1 MTDNYSD
8 CSANYR
14 VYLQRQKMQLL
25 NIPPTRFTPTSPYPT
40 YTKFQL
46 DMRRKTEILKYS
58 AAKTNTKT
66 NNFTKSE
73 KWAQLV
79 SGNFQRRT
87 YSQEEIT
94 NSTNNLVD
102 CSSNETLLTPTSSSG
117 VPGPIMYLYN
127 DPSVPLYNYVV
138 NRSYSILDDNN
149 RQPWN
154 INPYNDIAC
163 GNGEQTLVSLLGIR
177 QYIESDY
184 TIFNLTTSVGIY
196 VVGTVDTEGKSSA
209 VTLSVSNIGCAIYYN
224 DVVAATPTVSSGL
237 NTLTV
242 DLNTSQTGA
251 FSASLFVGNITTD
264 DFTLYTKPNM
274 VYDIKLTFTLS
285 SPSDSGESYFTYTKK
300 GAYCNLSSSNYELAT
315 NCSIIDTS
323 NNSDISMVT
332 PSGFNLTSK

>member
-1 MTDNYSD
+1 MTDNNSD
-8 CSANYR
+8 CATNYNI
-14 VYLQRQKMQLL
+14 YLQRQKMQLL
-25 NIPPTRFTPTSPYPT
+25 NIPPTRFTPISPYPANT
-40 YTKFQL
+40 RFQL
-46 DMRRKTEILKYS
+46 DMRRKAEILKYS

-87 YSQEEIT
+87 YSQNDII
-94 NSTNNLVD
+94 NATNNLLD
-102 CSSNETLLTPTSSSG
+102 CSSNETILTPTSASG

-127 DPSVPLYNYVV
+127 DPTVPLYNYVI

-149 RQPWN
+149 TQSWN
-154 INPYNDIAC
+154 INPYNDISC
-163 GNGEQTLVSLLGIR
+163 ENGEQTLVSLLGIR
-177 QYIESDY
+177 KYIQNDY
-184 TIFNLTTSVGIY
+184 TTFNLTTSVGIY
-196 VVGTVDTEGKSSA
+196 VVGTVDSAGKSSA

-224 DVVAATPTVSSGL
+224 DTVAATPTVSTYGL
-237 NTLTV
+237 YSLTV
-242 DLNTSQTGA
+242 DLSNSTMGA

-315 NCSIIDTS
+315 NCSISGKSTD
-323 NNSDISMVT
+323 T
-332 PSGFNLTSK
+332 PSAFNLVSK

>member
-1 MTDNYSD
+1 MTDTYSD

-40 YTKFQL
+40 YTRFQL

-87 YSQEEIT
+87 YSQQEIT

-102 CSSNETLLTPTSSSG
+102 CSSNETLLTPTSSCG

-163 GNGEQTLVSLLGIR
+163 ENGEQTLVSLLGIR

-196 VVGTVDTEGKSSA
+196 VVGTVDTAGKTS
-209 VTLSVSNIGCAIYYN
+209 TLNISISNIGCAIYYN
-224 DVVAATPTVSSGL
+224 DTVVATPTISVSGL
-237 NTLTV
+237 TTLEV
-242 DLNTSQTGA
+242 DLENSVTDS

-274 VYDIKLTFTLS
+274 AYDIKLTFTLS
-285 SPSDSGESYFTYTKK
+285 YTDDSDESYFTYSKI
-300 GAYCNLSSSNYELAT
+300 GAYCNLSAANYELAT
-315 NCSIIDTS
+315 NCSISEKSIA
-323 NNSDISMVT
+323 T
-332 PSGFNLTSK
+332 PSAFSLVSK

>member
-1 MTDNYSD
+1 MTDTYSD

-40 YTKFQL
+40 YTRFQL

-87 YSQEEIT
+87 YSQQEIT

-102 CSSNETLLTPTSSSG
+102 CSSNETLLTPTSSCG

-163 GNGEQTLVSLLGIR
+163 ENGEQTLVSLLGIR

-196 VVGTVDTEGKSSA
+196 VVGTVDTAGKTS
-209 VTLSVSNIGCAIYYN
+209 TLNISISNIGCAIYYN
-224 DVVAATPTVSSGL
+224 DTVVATPTISVSGL
-237 NTLTV
+237 TTLEV
-242 DLNTSQTGA
+242 DLENSDTDS

-274 VYDIKLTFTLS
+274 AYDIKLTFTLS
-285 SPSDSGESYFTYTKK
+285 YTDDSDESYFTYSKI
-300 GAYCNLSSSNYELAT
+300 GAYCNLSAANYELAT
-315 NCSIIDTS
+315 NCSISEKSIA
-323 NNSDISMVT
+323 T
-332 PSGFNLTSK
+332 PSAFSLASK

>member
-1 MTDNYSD
+1 MTDTYSD

-25 NIPPTRFTPTSPYPT
+25 NIPPTRFTPISPYPT
-40 YTKFQL
+40 YTRFQL

-87 YSQEEIT
+87 YSQQEIT

-154 INPYNDIAC
+154 INPYNDISC
-163 GNGEQTLVSLLGIR
+163 ENGEQTLVSLLGIR

-196 VVGTVDTEGKSSA
+196 VVGTVDTAGK
-209 VTLSVSNIGCAIYYN
+209 TSVLNISISNIGCAIYYN
-224 DVVAATPTVSSGL
+224 DKVVATPTISVSGL
-237 NTLTV
+237 TTLEALEV
-242 DLNTSQTGA
+242 DLENSDTDS

-274 VYDIKLTFTLS
+274 AYDIKLTFTLS
-285 SPSDSGESYFTYTKK
+285 YTDDSDESYFTYSKI
-300 GAYCNLSSSNYELAT
+300 GAYCNLSAANYELAT
-315 NCSIIDTS
+315 NCSISEKSI
-323 NNSDISMVT
+323 VT
-332 PSGFNLTSK
+332 PSAFNLVSK

>member
-8 CSANYR
+8 CTANYN

-25 NIPPTRFTPTSPYPT
+25 NIPPTRFTPISPYPANT
-40 YTKFQL
+40 RFQL
-46 DMRRKTEILKYS
+46 DMRRKAEILKYS

-87 YSQEEIT
+87 YSQQDIT
-94 NSTNNLVD
+94 NTTNNLLD
-102 CSSNETLLTPTSSSG
+102 CSSNETILTPTSSSG

-127 DPSVPLYNYVV
+127 DPTVPLYNYVV

-149 RQPWN
+149 TQPWN
-154 INPYNDIAC
+154 INPYNDIEC
-163 GNGEQTLVSLLGIR
+163 GNGDQTLVTLLGIR
-177 QYIESDY
+177 KYIQNDY
-184 TIFNLTTSVGIY
+184 TTFNLTTSVGIY
-196 VVGTVDTEGKSSA
+196 VVGTVDSA
-209 VTLSVSNIGCAIYYN
+209 GNSTDVTLSISNIGCAIYYN
-224 DVVAATPTVSSGL
+224 DTVAATPSVLTSEL
-237 NTLTV
+237 TELTDLTV
-242 DLNTSQTGA
+242 DLSTSATGA
-251 FSASLFVGNITTD
+251 FSASLFVGNITTE

-285 SPSDSGESYFTYTKK
+285 YSSDSDESYFTYTKK

-315 NCSIIDTS
+315 NCSISGKST
-323 NNSDISMVT
+323 VT
-332 PSGFNLTSK
+332 PSGFNITSK

>member
-25 NIPPTRFTPTSPYPT
+25 NIPPTRFTPISPYPT

-87 YSQEEIT
+87 YSQEKIT

-102 CSSNETLLTPTSSSG
+102 CSSNETILTPTSSSG

-127 DPSVPLYNYVV
+127 DPTIPLYNYVV

-154 INPYNDIAC
+154 INPYNDIVC
-163 GNGEQTLVSLLGIR
+163 ENGEQTLVSLLGIR

-196 VVGTVDTEGKSSA
+196 VVGTVDTDGITS
-209 VTLSVSNIGCAIYYN
+209 TLNISILNIGCAIYYN
-224 DVVAATPTVSSGL
+224 DTVVATPTISVSGL
-237 NTLTV
+237 TTLEV
-242 DLNTSQTGA
+242 DLENSDTDS

-274 VYDIKLTFTLS
+274 AFDIKLTFTMS
-285 SPSDSGESYFTYTKK
+285 YTGDSDESYFTYSKI
-300 GAYCNLSSSNYELAT
+300 GAYCNLSATNYELAT
-315 NCSIIDTS
+315 NCSISGKSIAS
-323 NNSDISMVT
+323 
-332 PSGFNLTSK
+332 PSTFSLASK

>member
-1 MTDNYSD
+1 MTENYSD

-40 YTKFQL
+40 YTRFQL

-87 YSQEEIT
+87 YSQQEIT

-102 CSSNETLLTPTSSSG
+102 CSSNETILTPTSSSG

-127 DPSVPLYNYVV
+127 DPTIPLYNYVV

-163 GNGEQTLVSLLGIR
+163 ENGEQTFVSLLGIR

-196 VVGTVDTEGKSSA
+196 VGGTVDTTGKTT
-209 VTLSVSNIGCAIYYN
+209 TLNISISNIGCTIYYN
-224 DVVAATPTVSSGL
+224 DTVVANPSVSISGL
-237 NTLTV
+237 TTLTV
-242 DLNTSQTGA
+242 DIADSATDL

-274 VYDIKLTFTLS
+274 AYDIKLTFTMS
-285 SPSDSGESYFTYTKK
+285 YTIDSDESYFTYTKI
-300 GAYCNLSSSNYELAT
+300 GAYCNLSATNQELAT
-315 NCSIIDTS
+315 NCSISGKSTAS
-323 NNSDISMVT
+323 
-332 PSGFNLTSK
+332 PSGFTLTSK

>member
-8 CSANYR
+8 CSANYK

-25 NIPPTRFTPTSPYPT
+25 NIPPTRFTPTSPYPM
-40 YTKFQL
+40 YTRFQL
-46 DMRRKTEILKYS
+46 DMRRKAEILKYS

-87 YSQEEIT
+87 YSQNDII
-94 NSTNNLVD
+94 NATNNLLD
-102 CSSNETLLTPTSSSG
+102 CSSNETILTPTSASG

-127 DPSVPLYNYVV
+127 DPTVPLYNYVV

-149 RQPWN
+149 TQSWN
-154 INPYNDIAC
+154 INPYNDISC
-163 GNGEQTLVSLLGIR
+163 ENGDQTLVSLLGIR
-177 QYIESDY
+177 KYIQNDY

-196 VVGTVDTEGKSSA
+196 VVGSVDTEGNSSS
-209 VTLSVSNIGCAIYYN
+209 VTLSISNIGCAIYYN
-224 DVVAATPTVSSGL
+224 DTVAATPTVTTSGL
-237 NTLTV
+237 NTLTI
-242 DLNTSQTGA
+242 DLSSSSTGT

-274 VYDIKLTFTLS
+274 AYDIKLTFTLS
-285 SPSDSGESYFTYTKK
+285 YTGDDGESYFTYTKK
-300 GAYCNLSSSNYELAT
+300 GVYCNLSSSNYELAT
-315 NCSIIDTS
+315 NCSISGKSTD
-323 NNSDISMVT
+323 T
-332 PSGFNLTSK
+332 PSGFTLTSK

>member
-1 MTDNYSD
+1 MTENYSD

-40 YTKFQL
+40 YTRFQL

-87 YSQEEIT
+87 YSQEQIT

-102 CSSNETLLTPTSSSG
+102 CSSNETILTPTSSSG

-127 DPSVPLYNYVV
+127 DPSIPLYNYVV

-154 INPYNDIAC
+154 INPYNDIVC
-163 GNGEQTLVSLLGIR
+163 ENGEQTLVSLLGIR

-184 TIFNLTTSVGIY
+184 TTFNLTTSVGIF
-196 VVGTVDTEGKSSA
+196 VGGTVDTGDNTS
-209 VTLSVSNIGCAIYYN
+209 TLNISISNIGCAIYYN
-224 DVVAATPTVSSGL
+224 DTVVATPTISVSGL
-237 NTLTV
+237 NTLEV
-242 DLNTSQTGA
+242 DIGDSDTDL

-274 VYDIKLTFTLS
+274 AYDIKLTFTMS
-285 SPSDSGESYFTYTKK
+285 YTSDSDESYFTYTKI
-300 GAYCNLSSSNYELAT
+300 GAYCNLSATNQELAT
-315 NCSIIDTS
+315 NCSISGKSTA
-323 NNSDISMVT
+323 T
-332 PSGFNLTSK
+332 PSGFTLTSK

>member
-1 MTDNYSD
+1 MTENYSD
-8 CSANYR
+8 CSANYN

-25 NIPPTRFTPTSPYPT
+25 NIPPTRFTPISPYPANT
-40 YTKFQL
+40 RFQL
-46 DMRRKTEILKYS
+46 DMRRKAEILQYS

-73 KWAQLV
+73 KWAQLI

-87 YSQEEIT
+87 YSQQDIT
-94 NSTNNLVD
+94 NTTNNVLD
-102 CSSNETLLTPTSSSG
+102 CSSNETILTPTSSSG

-127 DPSVPLYNYVV
+127 DPTVPLYNYVI

-149 RQPWN
+149 TQPWN
-154 INPYNDIAC
+154 INPLNDISC
-163 GNGEQTLVSLLGIR
+163 ENGDQTLVSLLGIR
-177 QYIESDY
+177 KYIQNDY
-184 TIFNLTTSVGIY
+184 TTFNLTTSVGIY
-196 VVGTVDTEGKSSA
+196 VVGTVDIVNSSPI
-209 VTLSVSNIGCAIYYN
+209 TLSVSNIGCAICYN

-242 DLNTSQTGA
+242 DLNTSKTGA

-285 SPSDSGESYFTYTKK
+285 SPSDSDEFYFTYTKK